1 MRLVLDLDV
10 MFLVKSPGSQVP
22 ERGVEGIRGHE
33 SPIELQLVKAGQPVE
48 LDANQQLKYV
58 AKLEGEYDSDPAAA
72 VEGDD
77 SVWIWDATAEL
88 YRTTVSYITAA
99 LNTAFQVD
107 GNAANDVASLDL
119 HIGVGIRD
127 AGDDN
132 WRCNSNPVDLT
143 LRNNVLRDDDG
154 TPIALPDAEAWLF
167 RYGMLNPGYWTA
179 LTGGASQSVLD
190 ARVTA
195 GGAVPTGHVVQ
206 TCIGGVL
213 RTWQLQ
219 ASTAAENEAGGLVRP
234 DDYAASTNERV
245 WVKIA

>member
-1 MRLVLDLDV
+1 
-10 MFLVKSPGSQVP
+10 
-22 ERGVEGIRGHE
+22 
-33 SPIELQLVKAGQPVE
+33 
-48 LDANQQLKYV
+48 
-58 AKLEGEYDSDPAAA
+58 

-77 SVWIWDATAEL
+77 SVWIWDATAQL
-88 YRTTVSYITAA
+88 YRTTLSYITTA
-99 LNTAFQVD
+99 LNTSFQVD
-107 GNAANDVASLDL
+107 GNAANDVASVDL
-119 HIGVGIRD
+119 HIQVGIRD

-154 TPIALPDAEAWLF
+154 TPSALPDAEAWLF

-206 TCIGGVL
+206 TCIGGVP
-213 RTWQLQ
+213 RTWRLQ
-219 ASTAAENEAGGLVRP
+219 ASTAAEDAAAGFVRP
-234 DDYAASTNERV
+234 DDYAVTTNERV
-245 WVKIA
+245 WVQVA